1 MQQINEECGIFG
13 IRTVPAKPL
22 AHTVAAGL
30 TALQHRGQEA
40 AGIAINKD
48 RTIRYHKGL
57 GLVHEVFSAERLND
71 LGEGNIAVG
80 HVRYST
86 SGANTVSNAQPM
98 VVKHIKGQLAVCH
111 NGNLTNSYE
120 LRSRLELE
128 GCIFHTTSD
137 TEVISYL
144 ITRKRL
150 VASSIEDA
158 VRLAMQDIRGAF
170 SLILMS
176 PAKLI
181 ACRDRFGIR
190 PLCYGETAS
199 GDVVFASESC
209 ALDAV
214 GAKLIRELD
223 PGEMMVADEDG
234 VRSIPCFP
242 ERKKDALCVFEYIY
256 FARPDSIIRGCS
268 VHEARRRS
276 GAYLAADH
284 PVDADVVIGVP
295 DSGLDA
301 ALGFSGESGIPYGIG
316 LIKNKYIGRTFI
328 APTQDTRDSMV
339 RLKLGVVSSAVK
351 DKRVVLIDDSIV
363 RGTTSSYIVSLI
375 REAGAREVH
384 LRISSPPFLHPCY
397 YGTDVDSAGS
407 LIACG
412 HSVEDVA
419 RITGADSLAFLS
431 VERALSLC
439 PGYSPD
445 SYCAACF
452 NGSYPDL
459 IPTVANKDRFDDIT
473 PGQIP

>member
-1 MQQINEECGIFG
+1 MSGIREECGIFG
-13 IRTVPAKPL
+13 IRTAEKKPL
-22 AHTVAAGL
+22 AHLAAAGL

-40 AGIAINKD
+40 AGIAVNED
-48 RTIRYHKGL
+48 RNIRYHKGL
-57 GLVHEVFSAERLND
+57 GLVHEVFSAERLD
-71 LGEGNIAVG
+71 ALGGGTIAVG

-86 SGANTVSNAQPM
+86 SGANTAANAQPM
-98 VVKHIKGQLAVCH
+98 VVRHVKGQLAVCH

-120 LRSRLELE
+120 LRRQLELN

-150 VASSIEDA
+150 ETDSIEEA
-158 VRLAMQDIRGAF
+158 VRLALQEIRGAF

-181 ACRDRFGIR
+181 ACRDRYGIR
-190 PLCYGETAS
+190 PLCLGETAE
-199 GDVVFASESC
+199 GDTVLASESC

-223 PGEMMVADEDG
+223 PGEMVVVEG
-234 VRSIPCFP
+234 TGIRSLRCFP
-242 ERKKDALCVFEYIY
+242 AHGREALCVFEYIY
-256 FARPDSIIRGCS
+256 FARPDSVIRGQS
-268 VHEARRRS
+268 VHEARKQA
-276 GAYLAADH
+276 GAYLAMDH
-284 PVDADVVIGVP
+284 PVSADVVIGVP

-301 ALGFSGESGIPYGIG
+301 AVGFAEASGIPYGIG

-328 APTQDTRDSMV
+328 APTQDARDHMV
-339 RLKLGVVSSAVK
+339 RLKLNAVASAVR
-351 DKRVVLIDDSIV
+351 DRRVVLIDDSIV

-397 YGTDVDSAGS
+397 YGTDVDSSKS

-419 RITGADSLAFLS
+419 RMTGADSLAFLS
-431 VERALSLC
+431 VERARSLC
-439 PGYSPD
+439 PGMGENT
-445 SYCAACF
+445 YCAACF
-452 NGSYPDL
+452 DGDYPEK
-459 IPTVANKDRFDDIT
+459 PPEVAEKDRFET
-473 PGQIP
+473 V